1 MGLLGHA
8 AIVGLA
14 KPGTKAPVDIG
25 STILTGTSVTFV
37 LEGDA
42 VPQVLIPQLIAL
54 YEAGRFPFDRLIKH
68 YEFEDINQAFE
79 EERERGHAQ
88 AVGHLLTVRP
98 HPCPEETER
107 FTVVAREDC

>member
-25 STILTGTSVTFV
+25 STILTGASVTFV

-68 YEFEDINQAFE
+68 TSS
-79 EERERGHAQ
+79 R
-88 AVGHLLTVRP
+88 TSTRP
-98 HPCPEETER
+98 SKT
-107 FTVVAREDC
+107 ARARSRSSRWSPSDGAPPPLPPLP